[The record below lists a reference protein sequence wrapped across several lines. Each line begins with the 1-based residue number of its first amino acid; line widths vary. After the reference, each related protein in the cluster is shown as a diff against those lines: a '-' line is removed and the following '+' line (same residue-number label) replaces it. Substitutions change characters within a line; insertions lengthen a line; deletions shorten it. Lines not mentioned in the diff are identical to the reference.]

1 MIRSYPMSEPQPID
15 LKVRRVLVETLRL
28 KQSPESIAGDAP
40 LFGGGGLG
48 LDSVDALELVLAIE
62 HTFHVK
68 VEGQETG
75 RRMLR
80 SVDSIVA
87 FLKEQGVEVA

>member
-1 MIRSYPMSEPQPID
+1 MTEPQPID

-28 KQSPESIAGDAP
+28 KQSPESIDGDAP
-40 LFGGGGLG
+40 LFGGGLG

-62 HTFHVK
+62 HTFRVK

-80 SVDSIVA
+80 SVNSIVA